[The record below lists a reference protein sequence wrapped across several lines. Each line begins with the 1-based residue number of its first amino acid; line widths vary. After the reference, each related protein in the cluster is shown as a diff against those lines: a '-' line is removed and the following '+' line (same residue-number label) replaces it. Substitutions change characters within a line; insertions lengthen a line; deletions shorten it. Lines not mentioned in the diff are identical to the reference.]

1 MKPGSKIFVAG
12 HNGLVGSA
20 IVRELRA
27 RGYHNLLLRPHKQ
40 LDLTNQAAT
49 QTFFESEQPEYVFL
63 AAARVGGIMANSIY
77 RADFIYHNIQ
87 IQNNIIHSA
96 WKYEVKK
103 LLFLGSS
110 CIYPKNCPQPMK
122 EEYLLT
128 DVLEYTNEPYAIAKI
143 AGMKMCE
150 AYNVQY
156 QTNFI
161 SVMPTNLYG
170 PNDNYN
176 LIGSHVLPALVRK
189 MHLGKLLMQNNLQGI
204 REDLTRRPVEGID
217 TDLPD
222 VDLEKKLE
230 PFGLFRKGERV
241 QLNLW
246 GTGTPL
252 REFLHSSDLAK
263 ACVYLMENVD
273 FNEVVKERGL
283 SEVRNTH
290 INIGVG
296 EDLSIAQL
304 AGLVKEVVGFKGD
317 LEWDATKP
325 DGTPRKLLDV
335 SRLNNLGFKAEIEL
349 KDGIIGVYQ
358 DYCKG

>member
-1 MKPGSKIFVAG
+1 
-12 HNGLVGSA
+12 
-20 IVRELRA
+20 
-27 RGYHNLLLRPHKQ
+27 
-40 LDLTNQAAT
+40 
-49 QTFFESEQPEYVFL
+49 
-63 AAARVGGIMANSIY
+63 
-77 RADFIYHNIQ
+77 
-87 IQNNIIHSA
+87 
-96 WKYEVKK
+96 
-103 LLFLGSS
+103 
-110 CIYPKNCPQPMK
+110 MK

-156 QTNFI
+156 DTNFI

-204 REDLTRRPVEGID
+204 REDLTTRPVEGID
-217 TDLPD
+217 IDLPD

-230 PFGLFRKGERV
+230 PFGLFRKGGKV

-263 ACVYLMENVD
+263 ACVYLMEHID
-273 FNEVVKERGL
+273 FNEVVKEPGL
-283 SEVRNTH
+283 REVRNTH

-304 AGLVKEVVGFKGD
+304 AHLVKEVVGFEGD
-317 LEWDATKP
+317 LEWDASKP

-349 KDGIIGVYQ
+349 KDGITEVYH
-358 DYCKG
+358 DYCNG